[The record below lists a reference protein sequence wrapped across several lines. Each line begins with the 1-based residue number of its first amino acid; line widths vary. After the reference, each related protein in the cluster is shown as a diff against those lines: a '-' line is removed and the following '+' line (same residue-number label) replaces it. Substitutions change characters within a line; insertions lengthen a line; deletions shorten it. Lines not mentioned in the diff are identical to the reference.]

1 MKPSPQGPAAF
12 DHFSSHYEEYV
23 QDPVKDWF
31 GGKGSEYFLRLKV
44 EEICNHLCRLGLD
57 AKKLV
62 TLDVGCGT
70 GLATRMLCNEFA
82 ELHGVDSSSGM
93 IEQAKTLSLRGVSF
107 QLSDATGLPFET
119 SRFDL
124 IYSMSLFHHVPPP
137 YRLTVFREMV
147 RVLKPG
153 GWIFT
158 FEHNALNP
166 LTRLIV
172 KRCPIDQGVELLR
185 TRELA
190 YLYEQLNLSLVH
202 TRFILF
208 FPKSFK
214 LFRRLETYL
223 FWLPLGGQFYVCG
236 RKN

>member
-23 QDPVKDWF
+23 QDLVKDWV
-31 GGKGSEYFLRLKV
+31 GGKGSEYFLRVKV
-44 EEICNHLCRLGLD
+44 EEICNHLCRLGVD

-158 FEHNALNP
+158 FEHNPLNP
-166 LTRLIV
+166 STRLIATP
-172 KRCPIDQGVELLR
+172 CPVAQRVELLHPPER
-185 TRELA
+185 A
-190 YLYEQLNLSLVH
+190 HLYQRLNLSLVPP
-202 TRFILF
+202 RFS
-208 FPKSFK
+208 PCCP
-214 LFRRLETYL
+214 RA
-223 FWLPLGGQFYVCG
+223 C
-236 RKN
+236 